1 MSESFTRPYRIV
13 DVFTLNRREGNPLAV
28 FPNAEGLDGATMQSV
43 ALELNLSETVFILPA
58 TRPDCAARLRIFT
71 PKREMLFAGH
81 PTVGASFV
89 LLDEG
94 LVPQTSQNFVLEEGV
109 GPVPIRV
116 QPGDRPLIWL
126 TTPPLHDG
134 PTFDRELCAE
144 ALGLSTSDLL
154 NIRPQLVSAG
164 NPVVFIA
171 VKNPATVDRAD
182 LDSVGNRKLRGDYPD
197 PVCVFVFAPTP
208 AGAYSRMFAPE
219 FGVVEDPATGSATG
233 PLAAYMLRHN
243 LVSSDPGTR
252 FISEQGTKMGR
263 RSLLLVHLH
272 GKNGANGIDVGGHVT
287 PLVRAVMEF

>member
-1 MSESFTRPYRIV
+1 MPESFTRPYRIV

-28 FPNAEGLDGATMQSV
+28 FPDAEGLDGATMQSV

-71 PKREMLFAGH
+71 PRREMLFAGH

-94 LVPQTSQNFVLEEGV
+94 IVPKNSEHFVLEEGV

-116 QPGDRPLIWL
+116 ESADRPLIWL

-134 PTFDRELCAE
+134 PTVERELCAE

-154 NIRPQLVSAG
+154 DIQPQLVSAG

-171 VKNPATVDRAD
+171 VKDPATVDRAD

-197 PVCVFVFAPTP
+197 PVCVFLFAPTE

-233 PLAAYMLRHN
+233 PLAAYMLRHK
-243 LVSSDPGTR
+243 LVSGDPGTR

-263 RSLLLVHLH
+263 RSLLHVHLH
-272 GKNGANGIDVGGHVT
+272 GKNGAEGIDVGGHVT
-287 PLVRAVMEF
+287 PLVRAIMEF